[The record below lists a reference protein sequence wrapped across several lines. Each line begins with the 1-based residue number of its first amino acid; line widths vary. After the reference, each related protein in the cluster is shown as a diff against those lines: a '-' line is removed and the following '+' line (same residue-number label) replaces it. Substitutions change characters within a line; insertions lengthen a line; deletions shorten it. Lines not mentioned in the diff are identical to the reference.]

1 MNNLAYFILET
12 ERSRTTK
19 QIAAIIALYRLML
32 LYRSHRYIDVSKD
45 T

>member
-12 ERSRTTK
+12 ERSRTTQ
-19 QIAAIIALYRLML
+19 QIAAIIAYRLML
-32 LYRSHRYIDVSKD
+32 LYRLHRYIDVSKD

>member
-12 ERSRTTK
+12 ERSRTTQ
-19 QIAAIIALYRLML
+19 QIAAIVAYRLML